1 MRASRMFFLGALMI
15 ALLMPHS
22 AQAASAPA
30 KVTIHV
36 PSKSLS
42 IMPYYF
48 GKDKGFFAA
57 EQIEPQLVMM
67 APPTAIAALVAG
79 ELDFSS
85 TTGAATTA
93 YVLLLGLKLLLSLLL
108 YRWAF
113 QLRRE
118 AGWNAGLERKLVGS
132 GLVILLL
139 AAVLK
144 TIYESGLRT

>member
-1 MRASRMFFLGALMI
+1 MELREALLVVARFAHTAAAALLIGGSAWRLLAADDAEAGTSADGRAMSPTERASLKDLVDLTLLVFLVTGG
-15 ALLMPHS
+15 LL
-22 AQAASAPA
+22 
-30 KVTIHV
+30 TFER
-36 PSKSLS
+36 LS
-42 IMPYYF
+42 
-48 GKDKGFFAA
+48 
-57 EQIEPQLVMM
+57 
-67 APPTAIAALVAG
+67 
-79 ELDFSS
+79 
-85 TTGAATTA
+85 TGAATTS